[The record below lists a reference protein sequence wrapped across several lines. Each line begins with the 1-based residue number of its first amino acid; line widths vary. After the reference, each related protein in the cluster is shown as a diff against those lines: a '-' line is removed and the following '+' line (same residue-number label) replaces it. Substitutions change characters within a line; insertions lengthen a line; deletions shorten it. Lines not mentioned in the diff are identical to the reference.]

1 MGKVLARGRAGR
13 LRCLDSGVMG
23 MVSCSLWVLTLF
35 AIPVC
40 ELMAPEVDGSLRID
54 MEDSISFS
62 YIMNNHT

>member
-13 LRCLDSGVMG
+13 LLFLDSGIMG
-23 MVSCSLWVLTLF
+23 MVSCPLWVLALLVV
-35 AIPVC
+35 PVC

-54 MEDSISFS
+54 MEDGISFS

>member
-13 LRCLDSGVMG
+13 LRFLDSGIMG
-23 MVSCSLWVLTLF
+23 MASCPLWVLALL

-40 ELMAPEVDGSLRID
+40 EIMAPEVDGSLRID
-54 MEDSISFS
+54 MEDGISFS

>member
-13 LRCLDSGVMG
+13 PSCLDCGAIG
-23 MVSCSLWVLTLF
+23 AVSCPLWVLALL

-40 ELMAPEVDGSLRID
+40 EIMAPEVDGSLRID
-54 MEDSISFS
+54 MEDGISFS

>member
-13 LRCLDSGVMG
+13 LLFLDSGVMG
-23 MVSCSLWVLTLF
+23 TMPCPLWVLALLVV
-35 AIPVC
+35 PVC

-54 MEDSISFS
+54 VEDDISFS